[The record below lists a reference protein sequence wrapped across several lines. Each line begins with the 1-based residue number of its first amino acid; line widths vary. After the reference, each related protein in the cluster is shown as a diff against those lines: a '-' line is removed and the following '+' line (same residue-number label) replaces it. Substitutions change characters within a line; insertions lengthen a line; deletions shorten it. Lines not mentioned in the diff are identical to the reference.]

1 MATVVG
7 TDRIAPLLEGK
18 AEPVPNAGQLGPIVL
33 STRIRLA
40 RNLAAFPFPGWAKE
54 SQRRDILA
62 ATFDA
67 LSQQTALKKG
77 LKFKTEDLSELEK
90 LILVERHLISRELQN
105 SKHAAGVF
113 ISKDSGCSIMINEE
127 DHLRIQMM
135 RGGLRLK
142 QLWKS
147 ISELDSALENHL
159 DYAYQTDWGYLTAC
173 PTNLGTGLRA
183 SAMLHLP
190 GLVLSGNMEKVIRMV
205 NQVGVAVRGLFGEGT
220 DATGSIF
227 QISNQQ
233 TLGEPE
239 DDIIKRIG
247 SIISAVIQQEQF
259 ARMKL
264 LEDNAPKLFDKVGRA
279 YGILQNAHLLT
290 SEEAMN
296 LLSLLR
302 LAVDIEML
310 PEEHRATMDRL
321 FIEVQPGHVQAAAGG
336 QADPMSRDAMRAQ
349 LLRHEFQSFPALNYK
364 VSVEEGPSSD
374 SSLN

>member
-1 MATVVG
+1 MSTIVG

-54 SQRRDILA
+54 SQRRDIMA
-62 ATFDA
+62 AAFDA
-67 LSQQTALKKG
+67 LSHQTALKKG
-77 LKFKTEDLSELEK
+77 LQLKTENLSDLEK
-90 LILVERHLISRELQN
+90 LILVERHLISRELQG

-113 ISKDSGCSIMINEE
+113 VGKDAGCSVMINEE

-147 ISELDSALENHL
+147 ISELDTALESEL

-233 TLGEPE
+233 TLGETE
-239 DDIIKRIG
+239 EDIIKRIG

-264 LEDNAPKLFDKVGRA
+264 IEDNAAKLFDKVGRA

-310 PEEHRATMDRL
+310 PEEHRPTMDRL
-321 FIEVQPGHVQAAAGG
+321 FIEVQPGHVQAVAGG
-336 QADPMSRDAMRAQ
+336 QTEPVARDAMRAQ
-349 LLRHEFQSFPALNYK
+349 MLREEFRAFPALNFAI
-364 VSVEEGPSSD
+364 STDENSSSD